1 MKRAADVVIGAGIVG
16 AAIAL
21 ELAKRRRPVVVLE
34 RRPRAGMGS
43 TALSSAVIRS
53 HYSWPEAV
61 KLAREGRAGWE
72 AHRGRARFR
81 RTGVLFLHPRR
92 GEAGPSLGVKAEAA
106 AGDLRALARMM
117 TRLGAPA
124 EALERPALRKRF
136 PFFRFNDTVGGL
148 YEPDG
153 GYVDHPAG
161 AVEDLREAAE
171 KRGARFHF
179 NRRVTAIEEGRV
191 IAGDAFAARTIVNA
205 AGPHSAQ
212 INLMAG
218 CPLPNATVPQ
228 RQFIVEAV
236 FEGRDPL
243 PCTADLARG
252 FYIRPDRDRFTIG
265 AIAPRDHREFLA
277 DPDAEANLKAAGRF
291 MEEKLHALLGRY
303 PALRLGNVTVRPAVY
318 DWTVRDSY
326 PLLGATDRPG
336 YYVAIGTSG
345 AWFKGALAI
354 GYAMAALVATGRT
367 RVTLPRTKQAFD
379 LSVFAP
385 DR

>member
-1 MKRAADVVIGAGIVG
+1 MRRDPIVVIGAGVVG
-16 AAIAL
+16 ASIAL
-21 ELAKRRRPVVVLE
+21 ELARRKRPVVVVE
-34 RRPRAGMGS
+34 RHPRAGMGS

-53 HYSWPEAV
+53 HYTWPEAIV
-61 KLAREGRAGWE
+61 LAREGRACWE
-72 AHRGRARFR
+72 AHRGRAAFH

-92 GEAGPSLGVKAEAA
+92 GDAGRSLGVKAEAA
-106 AGDLRALARMM
+106 PGDLRTLARTM

-124 EALERPALRKRF
+124 EALEVAALRKRF
-136 PFFRFNDTVGGL
+136 PFFRFDDRVGGL

-161 AVEDLREAAE
+161 AVEDIREAAE
-171 KRGARFHF
+171 ARGARFYF
-179 NRRVTAIEEGRV
+179 NRRVTAIEEERV
-191 IAGDAFAARTIVNA
+191 IAGEPIRAAAIVNA

-212 INLMAG
+212 INLLAG

-243 PCTADLARG
+243 PCTADLSRG

-265 AIAPRDHREFLA
+265 AIWPRDHRTFLA
-277 DPDAEANLKAAGRF
+277 DPDEEGNLKSAGRF
-291 MEEKLHALLGRY
+291 MEQKVHALLGRY
-303 PALRLGNVTVRPAVY
+303 PSLRLGNVTVKPAVY

-326 PLLGATDRPG
+326 PILGATDRPG
-336 YYVAIGTSG
+336 YFVAIGTSG
-345 AWFKGALAI
+345 AWFKGAPAI
-354 GYAMAALVATGRT
+354 GYVMAALIATGRT
-367 RVTLPRTKQAFD
+367 RVKLPRTKRTLD
-379 LSVFAP
+379 LRAFAP

>member
-1 MKRAADVVIGAGIVG
+1 MKRASTVVIGAGVVG
-16 AAIAL
+16 ASIAL

-34 RRPRAGMGS
+34 RHPRAGMGS

-53 HYSWPEAV
+53 HYTWPEAI

-72 AHRGRARFR
+72 AHRGRARFH

-92 GEAGPSLGVKAEAA
+92 GERGRSLGVKAEAA
-106 AGDLRALARMM
+106 AEDLRALARTM

-124 EALERPALRKRF
+124 EALDRAALRKRF
-136 PFFRFNDTVGGL
+136 PFYRFDDRVGGL

-171 KRGARFHF
+171 RRGVRFEF
-179 NRRVTAIEEGRV
+179 NRRVTAIEDGRV
-191 IAGDAFAARTIVNA
+191 IAGEVFPACAIVNA
-205 AGPHSAQ
+205 AGPHSSH
-212 INLMAG
+212 INLLAG

-228 RQFIVEAV
+228 RQFIIEAV
-236 FEGRDPL
+236 FEGADPL
-243 PCTADLARG
+243 PCTADLSRG
-252 FYIRPDRDRFTIG
+252 FYIRPDRRAFKIG
-265 AIAPRDHREFLA
+265 AIWPRDHQEFLA
-277 DPDAEANLKAAGRF
+277 DPDAEANLKVAGRF
-291 MEEKLHALLGRY
+291 MNEKLHALLDRY

-326 PLLGATDRPG
+326 PILGATERPG
-336 YYVAIGTSG
+336 YFVAIGTSG
-345 AWFKGALAI
+345 AWFKGAPAI
-354 GYAMAALVATGRT
+354 GYAMAALIVTGRS
-367 RVTLPRTKQAFD
+367 RVKLPRTKQTLD
-379 LSVFAP
+379 LRAFAP